1 MVRRM
6 NRRFGPLG
14 STRNGRRMVPV
25 FAIIALFLILGA
37 AMVSN
42 NRAGKSPTLAGSVP
56 SKQAQS
62 SYPTVDSTRITN
74 LVLNVTTQQVK
85 TNSGESYN
93 FMGSGFTT
101 NNSVTLHIKKPD
113 NIELT
118 PTIINTDVKG
128 KFSFIQDASTFD
140 KAGDYSYWIIDN
152 YTNQMTGIFHI
163 HIAESNL
170 RQPTG
175 LVGTYYVPAYGMR
188 FVLDLYGDGTFYL
201 MKPSNE
207 KTSGRWTVK
216 DEGILILDAPML
228 TYMMVPVKY
237 QINRVLGNTTLTA
250 PHYDQVL
257 TFVKQ

>member
-1 MVRRM
+1 
-6 NRRFGPLG
+6 
-14 STRNGRRMVPV
+14 MVPL
-25 FAIIALFLILGA
+25 FAIIAMFLILGA
-37 AMVSN
+37 AIVSKDS
-42 NRAGKSPTLAGSVP
+42 AGKSPALSGPVP
-56 SKQAQS
+56 GKQAQP
-62 SYPTVDSTRITN
+62 SYPEVDNTGIAD
-74 LVLNVTTQQVK
+74 VALNVTARQVK
-85 TNSGESYN
+85 TGSGESYN
-93 FMGSGFTT
+93 FEGSGFTA
-101 NNSVTLHIKKPD
+101 NNSVTLHIKRPD
-113 NIELT
+113 NIEMA
-118 PTIINTDVKG
+118 PTVINTDVRG

-140 KAGDYSYWIIDN
+140 REGEYSYWIIDN
-152 YTNQMTGIFHI
+152 FTNQMTGMFHI
-163 HIAESNL
+163 HVAESNL

-175 LVGTYYVPAYGMR
+175 LAGTYYVPAYGMR